1 MLFVKITRDHPNA
14 TGGLCR
20 EMIIVCDHCS
30 KFYNDRNTEG
40 IAKVKFQP
48 TAQLFCERCG
58 RLSAKQTH
66 PKKL

>member
-1 MLFVKITRDHPNA
+1 MLFVKITRDQPNA
-14 TGGLCR
+14 TGGLYR

-48 TAQLFCERCG
+48 TAPITCARCG
-58 RLSAKQTH
+58 RYQLGQSITQS
-66 PKKL
+66 L